1 MTEEERFRAT
11 DRFEKELR
19 RMDAE
24 RLKNSISE
32 STGFWLFSWLWPGS
46 VRFIFFVN
54 GSWNDGPAN
63 QVFIVFRGAPSV
75 ATLAMRPGPRVHLL
89 SFRV

>member
-1 MTEEERFRAT
+1 
-11 DRFEKELR
+11 
-19 RMDAE
+19 MDAE
-24 RLKNSISE
+24 RLKKNNLRID
-32 STGFWLFSWLWPGS
+32 WVLVVLRLWPGS

>member
-54 GSWNDGPAN
+54 GS
-63 QVFIVFRGAPSV
+63 
-75 ATLAMRPGPRVHLL
+75 
-89 SFRV
+89 